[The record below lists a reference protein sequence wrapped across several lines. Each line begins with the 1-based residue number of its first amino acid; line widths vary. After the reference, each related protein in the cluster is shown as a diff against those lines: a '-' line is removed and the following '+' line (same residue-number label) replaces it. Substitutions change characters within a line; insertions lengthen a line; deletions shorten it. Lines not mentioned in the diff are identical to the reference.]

1 MDNFTSKQ
9 ASNYNSIDFIKF
21 LMAFCVIAI
30 HTNPLI
36 NCDSRLVLSIYDSV
50 VELAV
55 PFFFIV
61 SGFLMAKKF
70 DGKNNTAIIY
80 KQMKKILK
88 MYLLWNL
95 IYSPLE
101 IYHSMSSGIPL
112 VKEVFFY
119 IRDFI
124 FVGQHYNS
132 WPLWYLLSS
141 VYGFVLIY
149 ILTIKQ
155 TSTLNMFLISLGI
168 MFISFGFDSIV
179 AIEGLSGILYA
190 IQRIIRISIA
200 NGRILQ
206 GLFFIPLGLILAKK
220 ELKLSYAM
228 VLFVFGFLGN
238 CLFNGFWGSFFLVIC
253 SVGLFRMILSVRL
266 SYRTTWIGLRKASTI
281 IYLIHMYIWTFYY
294 TVLYGEKTYGID
306 SFLFTSLISLL
317 GATIFL
323 FLRHSRIQE
332 YIKV

>member
-1 MDNFTSKQ
+1 MDTFTSKQ
-9 ASNYNSIDFIKF
+9 ASYNSIDFIKF
-21 LMAFCVIAI
+21 IMAFCVVAI

-36 NCDSRLVLSIYDSV
+36 NCSNRLALSIYDSI

-70 DGKNNTAIIY
+70 DGKNNTVIIY

-101 IYHSMSSGIPL
+101 IYHSMSSGVPL

-119 IRDFI
+119 IRDFV

-141 VYGFVLIY
+141 VYGFIFIY
-149 ILTIKQ
+149 ILTIKK

-168 MFISFGFDSIV
+168 MLISFGFDFIVSI
-179 AIEGLSGILYA
+179 ENLSGILYA
-190 IQRIIRISIA
+190 IQKIIRISIA

-206 GLFFIPLGLILAKK
+206 GLFFIPFGIILAKK

-238 CLFNGFWGSFFLVIC
+238 CLFDGFWGSFFLVIC
-253 SVGLFRMILSVRL
+253 SVGFFKMVLSVRL
-266 SYRTTWIGLRKASTI
+266 PYRTTWIGLRKVSTI
-281 IYLIHMYIWTFYY
+281 IYLIHMYVWTFYY
-294 TVLYGEKTYGID
+294 TVIYGEKTYGID

-317 GATIFL
+317 GAIIFL
-323 FLRHSRIQE
+323 VLRHSRIHVTARE
-332 YIKV
+332 K